1 MKKKLSLVVL
11 AICMA
16 ASVTACSGKE
26 EAASTPVQE
35 ATSATES
42 VPAQEATATTESEVS
57 TNIGSALAGT
67 NWMGNDM
74 TIWSFEKDDSTLSL
88 TYVEG
93 EESIKAVGK
102 YTLSAGDG
110 GTTILTISVPDLELE
125 FTAQLTTL
133 NETTL
138 SFTDS
143 ETGNTTSLDS
153 YTEN

>member
-1 MKKKLSLVVL
+1 
-11 AICMA
+11 
-16 ASVTACSGKE
+16 
-26 EAASTPVQE
+26 
-35 ATSATES
+35 
-42 VPAQEATATTESEVS
+42 
-57 TNIGSALAGT
+57 
-67 NWMGNDM
+67 M